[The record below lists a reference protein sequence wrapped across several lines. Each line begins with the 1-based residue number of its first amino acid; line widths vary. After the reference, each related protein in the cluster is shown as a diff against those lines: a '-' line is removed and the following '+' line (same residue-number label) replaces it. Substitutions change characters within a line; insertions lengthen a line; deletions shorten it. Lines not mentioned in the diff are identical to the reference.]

1 MRYILLIIMAEFS
14 LTINSEKRNLY
25 KGKAD
30 FLDVPSIEG
39 RLTVLAHHAPL
50 LSILNSGK
58 IIIKSNNLKEE
69 FYIKEGFIEVNEK
82 GVTVLAK
89 E

>member
-1 MRYILLIIMAEFS
+1 MRYILLIIMTGFA

-58 IIIKSNNLKEE
+58 IVIKNANVKEE
-69 FYIKEGFIEVNEK
+69 FDIKEGFIEVNKK